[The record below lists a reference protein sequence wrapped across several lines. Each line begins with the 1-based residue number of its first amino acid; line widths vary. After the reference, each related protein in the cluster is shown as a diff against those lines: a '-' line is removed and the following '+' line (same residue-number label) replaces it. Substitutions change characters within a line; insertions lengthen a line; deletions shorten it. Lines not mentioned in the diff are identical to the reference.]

1 MGGSRAE
8 VLLLLLTGIVL
19 LLMVAIIGLFLRMN
33 QLQREVLAVLEPLRP
48 AQPPAGLSPGTQA
61 PAFTLPDLS
70 GRSVSLEALAGQRV
84 LLAFASPHCPACRE
98 MYPHLRAFAEEHP
111 DQSLTKEVNDE
122 REVADAGS
130 LRDAG
135 GGSGAGGVLAGDG
148 AAGGGG
154 LWDSTPA
161 DGMPLRCLQLLPP
174 RGWMVSCIFADCRS
188 LLWLRGLL
196 L

>member
-33 QLQREVLAVLEPLRP
+33 QLQREVLAALEPLRP

-70 GRSVSLEALAGQRV
+70 GRSISLEALAGRKV
-84 LLAFASPHCPACRE
+84 LLAFASPRCPACRE

-111 DQSLTKEVNDE
+111 DQSLTNDE

-135 GGSGAGGVLAGDG
+135 GGGGAGNYSLCIPRTSTCTVLLCGSI
-148 AAGGGG
+148 
-154 LWDSTPA
+154 L
-161 DGMPLRCLQLLPP
+161 
-174 RGWMVSCIFADCRS
+174 
-188 LLWLRGLL
+188 
-196 L
+196 